1 MRHLIA
7 EFDAGP
13 KSASG
18 EVISEF
24 SPPTDQQSVVPFT

>member
-7 EFDAGP
+7 DFDAGP

-18 EVISEF
+18 KLEIKLALGTECGRVTVDS
-24 SPPTDQQSVVPFT
+24 